1 MIIDAVIF
9 DMDGVIIDSE
19 PLHKKLNDEL
29 LAEYGVKM
37 GKEEQLS
44 FIGTTSYYEWKTIK
58 RRYNLPNFLEELVKR
73 DRDLYLTNLKRNK
86 DIKPIEGVDELIKF
100 LYSKN
105 LKLAVASSSPINVI
119 EIVIKR
125 FKLEEYFC
133 QLVTGDDVK
142 NSKPAPDIFLR
153 AAKLL
158 DVRPDHC
165 IVVED
170 SKNGVEASKKAGMYC
185 MAFKNLNSG
194 NQELS
199 KADFICNSFC
209 CMLREFKK
217 IVF

>member
-19 PLHKKLNDEL
+19 PLHKKLNDQL

-37 GKEEQLS
+37 SKEEQLG
-44 FIGTTSYYEWKTIK
+44 FIGTTNYYEWKTIK
-58 RRYNLPNFLEELVKR
+58 RRYNLSNSLEELVKR

-86 DIKPIEGVDELIKF
+86 DIKPIEGVGELIKF
-100 LYSKN
+100 LYSKD

-142 NSKPAPDIFLR
+142 KSKPAPDIFLR
-153 AAKLL
+153 TAKLL
-158 DVRPDHC
+158 GARPDHC
-165 IVVED
+165 IVIED

-194 NQELS
+194 DQELS
-199 KADFICNSFC
+199 KADFICDSFY